1 MMKVVHLIAHLELG
15 GAEVLVSKLIRYQV
29 AEDVKIE
36 LWCLEKSSNREF
48 ELETIKKLSEM
59 GIKVVVL
66 TETKNKVKRILNLI
80 RQINKYK
87 PDIINAH
94 LTHVTAYAIL
104 GKILS
109 FKYRLK
115 IVETIHSTKL
125 SAKVIHKIISNYL
138 TNKTIAITDKIENS
152 LLCEV
157 KIKKDKIE
165 TIENGIEI
173 PFEKIIIR
181 NKVKK
186 IIAVGRL
193 AEEKNHIFLLKSYEL
208 LKREL
213 EEIPIL
219 EIYGDGYLKE
229 TLQNYINEK
238 NLQND
243 IKLMGTNLS
252 ILEKLKN
259 SDIYVLCS
267 KYEGLSISL
276 LEALSIGIPI
286 IGTKVPGVIDVV
298 SEKEATLVEL
308 DNTIELKE
316 ALKNLIENYEKRK
329 KNSVKCIEL
338 SKKYSLK
345 EKAVEYNQVY
355 KGILN
360 EV

>member
-15 GAEVLVSKLIRYQV
+15 GAEVLVSKLIKYQV
-29 AEDVKIE
+29 AEDIKIE

-59 GIKVVVL
+59 GIKVVIL
-66 TETKNKVKRILNLI
+66 TERKNKFKRILNLI
-80 RQINKYK
+80 KNINKYK
-87 PDIINAH
+87 PDVINAH
-94 LTHVTAYAIL
+94 LTHVTVYAIL
-104 GKILS
+104 GKFLS
-109 FKYRLK
+109 FKYKLK

-125 SAKVIHKIISNYL
+125 SAKLIHKFVSNYL
-138 TNKTIAITDKIENS
+138 TNKTVAITNKIENN
-152 LLCEV
+152 LLHEAKV
-157 KIKKDKIE
+157 KKNKIV

-173 PFEKIIIR
+173 PSEKITIR

-213 EEIPIL
+213 KEIPVL

-238 NLQND
+238 KLQND
-243 IKLMGTNLS
+243 IKLMGIDLN

-259 SDIYVLCS
+259 SDLYVLCS

-276 LEALSIGIPI
+276 LEALSIGIPV
-286 IGTKVPGVIDVV
+286 IGTKVPGVIDII

-308 DNTIELKE
+308 GNTIELKE
-316 ALKNLIENYEKRK
+316 ALKNLIKNYEKRK
-329 KNSVKCIEL
+329 ETSNRCIEL
-338 SKKYSLK
+338 SKRYSLK
-345 EKAVEYNQVY
+345 EKAIEYNQLY